1 MGLPQVPTVEAL
13 IAEGRRRL
21 AGRYIDSPDAFVSMI
36 HLEPTSSPSSQF
48 QVIITVEMANVV

>member
-36 HLEPTSSPSSQF
+36 RLEPSPSGQF